1 MTIMMEQLEA
11 TTFTTPSDREIRIT
25 RIFDAPA
32 GRIFDAWTNARHLP
46 NWMLG
51 PGDGWTMPVCELD
64 LRPGGAWRFGWRN
77 TDGDEMSIAG
87 VYREVRSPRR
97 LISSE
102 SWGEDWPE
110 TINTLELAETNGG
123 GATRIT
129 LTILY
134 PTQDARDDAL
144 QTGMKRGIAASY
156 NRLAEYLKP
165 SA

>member
-1 MTIMMEQLEA
+1 MTIMMEQLAA
-11 TTFTTPSDREIRIT
+11 TTFTTPSDRELRIT

-32 GRIFDAWTNARHLP
+32 DLIFDAWTSPRHLP

-51 PGDGWTMPVCELD
+51 PGGWTMPVCEID

-77 TDGDEMSIAG
+77 TEGDEMSITG
-87 VYREVRSPRR
+87 VYREIKSPRR
-97 LISSE
+97 LVSSE
-102 SWGEDWPE
+102 SWGEDWPQ
-110 TINTLELAETNGG
+110 TINTLELTETN

-144 QTGMKRGIAASY
+144 QTGMKQGIASSY
-156 NRLAEYLKP
+156 NRLAEYLR
-165 SA
+165 SL

>member
-1 MTIMMEQLEA
+1 
-11 TTFTTPSDREIRIT
+11 
-25 RIFDAPA
+25 
-32 GRIFDAWTNARHLP
+32 
-46 NWMLG
+46 
-51 PGDGWTMPVCELD
+51 MPVCEID
-64 LRPGGAWRFGWRN
+64 LKAGGAWRFGWRN
-77 TDGDEMSIAG
+77 TAGDEMSIAG

-97 LISSE
+97 LVSTE

-110 TINTLELAETNGG
+110 TVNTIEFTETNG

-156 NRLAEYLKP
+156 NRLADYLK
-165 SA
+165 ATA